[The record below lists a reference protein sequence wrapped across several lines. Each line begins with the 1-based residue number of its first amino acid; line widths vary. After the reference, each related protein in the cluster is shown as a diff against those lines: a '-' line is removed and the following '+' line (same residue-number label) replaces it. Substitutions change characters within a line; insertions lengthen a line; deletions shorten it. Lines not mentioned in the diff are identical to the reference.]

1 MKTIITLIAATVLTM
16 STACSAEP
24 GKDAAKPAE
33 APKTTEAP
41 KTKQVCLD
49 VVQNGKPVK
58 NKDGSTKQNCRTV
71 KVHKK
76 HEGTKIDGAKKS
88 K

>member
-24 GKDAAKPAE
+24 GKDTAKPA
-33 APKTTEAP
+33 EAP